1 MPPTNNRIELK
12 EEGRQFWKKI
22 VENIPKKESEGRGMI
37 RERRTYAGPMNMNRN
52 RRKKEES
59 TKK

>member
-1 MPPTNNRIELK
+1 MPPTNRIELK
-12 EEGRQFWKKI
+12 EEGRHFWKKT
-22 VENIPKKESEGRGMI
+22 VENIPKKKESEGRNMI
-37 RERRTYAGPMNMNRN
+37 RERRTYAGPMNMGRN